1 MFMRAVTRV
10 KHLKSLWD
18 GCERR
23 RKKSSTYFTVLAA
36 NITMKNAIFKV

>member
-18 GCERR
+18 GLRDGG
-23 RKKSSTYFTVLAA
+23 KKVQHTLLC
-36 NITMKNAIFKV
+36 